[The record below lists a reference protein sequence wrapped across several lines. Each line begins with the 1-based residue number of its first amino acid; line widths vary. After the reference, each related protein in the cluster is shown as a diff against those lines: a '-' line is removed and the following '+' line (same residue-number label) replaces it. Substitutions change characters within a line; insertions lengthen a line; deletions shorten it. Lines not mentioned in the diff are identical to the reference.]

1 MPTFSTN
8 PKWYNSAGVLDES
21 LTGTAYNHNKCS
33 NVAYGLLAE
42 AGNDTG
48 TTDGAVAIGDYARA
62 FAPGSVSIGGRTDG
76 EKSGALSVASGA
88 ISIGSSAQVT
98 QLDGIAIGRDANASG
113 GIAIGPGATTSGEM
127 DIQLGNN
134 NQAYTLS
141 IGNKNQSAVCAGS
154 YKIGEN
160 TVIDNN
166 RSISGN
172 SLNINNKLNISSDGT
187 VSSSKYIYTTDYVS
201 AYSYRINN
209 KAGSFTT
216 VIDSD
221 KNIVGNNISGTSVT
235 ATGSIKGDNIVG
247 NNIISNVFKQDL
259 FGNGSYIYYNYL
271 NLKNFKNRASESYAL
286 TDLTKKIS
294 GSGSVR
300 FGFYNFSEITP
311 NGADCLYLVKIVAS
325 GGVGDQAWENE
336 YSSLLSTIDAKGKCI
351 FDIYT
356 NNTLVNDQYRW
367 GTVGVTFWYT
377 SEFDSNSR
385 ECFLTYSGTT
395 TEITVTCKIYLIG
408 NNGQS

>member
-33 NVAYGLLAE
+33 NVAYGRLAE

-98 QLDGIAIGRDANASG
+98 QLDGIVIGRDANASG

-160 TVIDNN
+160 TVINNN

-216 VIDSD
+216 VIDSNHD
-221 KNIVGNNISGTSVT
+221 IFANNITASSFVATKYFLLSYMENKAYNPLGILYQGEDSSVGGDTDLLSGEYNGGLLPYNGSPNDLYVAILYLKFAKENDSAGNKQRQYCGFLSRYEQGDRIGNGMCVFRVPAYGNIGNSYKDIPIEVEDGSYFQGDSKKGNNIRVIIDGSLCVT
-235 ATGSIKGDNIVG
+235 EAYLKVYLVG
-247 NNIISNVFKQDL
+247 
-259 FGNGSYIYYNYL
+259 
-271 NLKNFKNRASESYAL
+271 KNFL
-286 TDLTKKIS
+286 
-294 GSGSVR
+294 G
-300 FGFYNFSEITP
+300 
-311 NGADCLYLVKIVAS
+311 
-325 GGVGDQAWENE
+325 
-336 YSSLLSTIDAKGKCI
+336 
-351 FDIYT
+351 
-356 NNTLVNDQYRW
+356 
-367 GTVGVTFWYT
+367 
-377 SEFDSNSR
+377 
-385 ECFLTYSGTT
+385 
-395 TEITVTCKIYLIG
+395 
-408 NNGQS
+408 